1 MQRRVVV
8 TGMGALTAIGNNLQ
22 EFWNGLLQGRNGVDT
37 LTLFD
42 PSSQSTRFAAEVKNF
57 SVDGILDVR
66 ESNRMDRYTQLAMVA
81 AEEAIKDSGLDIEKT
96 NLDMAG
102 VVVGSGIGGIQSFE
116 NEHTK
121 FIEKGPRRGSPYFV
135 PQMISDIAAGQISI
149 KYQFRGPNYA
159 TVSACATA
167 SHAIGDAVRLIKYGD
182 ADVMIT
188 GGSEAPI
195 TQMAVAGFASMKA
208 LSTRNDDPR
217 RASRPFDKERDGFV
231 MGEGSGIL
239 VIEEL
244 EHARKRGA
252 KIYGEIRGIGFTGD
266 AHHITAPA
274 PNGEGAVRAMRRCVE
289 DGGLNL
295 ADVDYINAHGTSTPF
310 NDKTETAAIKTL
322 FGDHAYKLSVSSTKS
337 MTGHLL
343 GAAGAVE
350 LIASILAVKNGIIP
364 PTINYEFPDPECD
377 LNYTPNTPQERK
389 VTHAIS
395 NTFGFGGHNACVLVS
410 QFE

>member
-121 FIEKGPRRGSPYFV
+121 FIEKGPRRVSPYFV

>member
-8 TGMGALTAIGNNLQ
+8 TGMGAISAIGNNLQ
-22 EFWNGLLQGRNGVDT
+22 EYWNGLLQGRNGVDT

-42 PSSQSTRFAAEVKNF
+42 PSNQSTRFAAEVKKF

-66 ESNRMDRYTQLAMVA
+66 ECNRMDRYTQFAMVA
-81 AEEAIKDSGLDIEKT
+81 ADEAIKDSGLNLEKI

-116 NEHTK
+116 DEHIK
-121 FIEKGPRRGSPYFV
+121 FIEKGPRRVSPYFV

-149 KYQFRGPNYA
+149 KYQFKGPNYA

-195 TQMAVAGFASMKA
+195 TQMAVAGFGSMKA
-208 LSTRNDDPR
+208 LSTRNDDPQ

-231 MGEGSGIL
+231 MGEGCGIL
-239 VIEEL
+239 VVEEL

-252 KIYGEIRGIGFTGD
+252 KIYGEIRGIGFTAD

-274 PNGEGAVRAMRRCVE
+274 PGGEGAVRAMRRCVK
-289 DGGLNL
+289 DAGIDLQN
-295 ADVDYINAHGTSTPF
+295 VDYINAHGTSTPF
-310 NDKTETAAIKTL
+310 NDKTETTAIKTL
-322 FGDHAYKLSVSSTKS
+322 FGDHAYKLNVSSTKS

-350 LIASILAVKNGIIP
+350 LIASILAVKNGVIP

>member
-8 TGMGALTAIGNNLQ
+8 TGMGAISAIGNNLQ
-22 EFWNGLLQGRNGVDT
+22 EFWNGLLRGQNGVDT

-42 PSSQSTRFAAEVKNF
+42 PVNQSTRFAAEVKNF

-81 AEEAIKDSGLDIEKT
+81 ADEAIKDSGIDIEKI

-121 FIEKGPRRGSPYFV
+121 FIEKGPRRVSPYFV

-149 KYQFRGPNYA
+149 KYHFRGPNYA

-195 TQMAVAGFASMKA
+195 TQMAVAGFGSMKA
-208 LSTRNDDPR
+208 LSTRNDDPTK
-217 RASRPFDKERDGFV
+217 ASRPFDKERDGFV

-239 VIEEL
+239 VVEEL

-252 KIYGEIRGIGFTGD
+252 KIYGEIRGIGFTAD

-274 PNGEGAVRAMRRCVE
+274 PGGEGAVRAMRRCVE
-289 DGGLNL
+289 DAGINL
-295 ADVDYINAHGTSTPF
+295 RDVDYINAHGTSTPF

-322 FGDHAYKLSVSSTKS
+322 FGDHAYKLNVSSTKS

-350 LIASILAVKNGIIP
+350 LIASILAVKNGVIP

-377 LNYTPNTPQERK
+377 LNYTANTSQERK

-395 NTFGFGGHNACVLVS
+395 NTFGFGGHNACILVS